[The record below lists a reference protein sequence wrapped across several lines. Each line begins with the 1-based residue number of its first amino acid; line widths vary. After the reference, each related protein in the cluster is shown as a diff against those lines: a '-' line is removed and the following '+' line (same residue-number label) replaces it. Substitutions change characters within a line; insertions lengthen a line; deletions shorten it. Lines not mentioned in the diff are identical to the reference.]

1 MIDKTTTTSTYSA
14 VGDTITYDFAVTNN
28 GNVTLTDVTINDASA
43 GLSAISCTGGPI
55 TSLAPGAT
63 VDCTATYTVTQA
75 DLDAGSVTNSS
86 SASGTAPDSSTV
98 TSGTSTVTVD
108 ATQSPSLLIDK
119 TTTTST
125 YSAVGDTITY
135 DFAVTNNGNVTLT
148 DVTINDAL
156 AGLSA
161 ISCTGGPITSLA
173 PGATVDCTAT
183 YAVTQADLDAGSVT
197 NSSSASGTAPD
208 SSTVTSGNSTVTV
221 DATRAR
227 RC

>member
-1 MIDKTTTTSTYSA
+1 M
-14 VGDTITYDFAVTNN
+14 
-28 GNVTLTDVTINDASA
+28 
-43 GLSAISCTGGPI
+43 
-55 TSLAPGAT
+55 
-63 VDCTATYTVTQA
+63 
-75 DLDAGSVTNSS
+75 
-86 SASGTAPDSSTV
+86 
-98 TSGTSTVTVD
+98 
-108 ATQSPSLLIDK
+108 IDK

-183 YAVTQADLDAGSVT
+183 YTVTQADLDAGSVT
-197 NSSSASGTAPD
+197 QLVERFGH
-208 SSTVTSGNSTVTV
+208 
-221 DATRAR
+221 RAR
-227 RC
+227 QLDGHLGHLNGHR

>member
-1 MIDKTTTTSTYSA
+1 MTPPRALSPSIDKTTTTSTYSA
-14 VGDTITYDFAVTNN
+14 VGGTITYDLAVTNN
-28 GNVTLTDVTINDASA
+28 GNVTLTDVTINDALA

-63 VDCTATYTVTQA
+63 VDDCTATYTVTQA

-135 DFAVTNNGNVTLT
+135 DFAVTNNGNVTST
-148 DVTINDAL
+148 TSRSTTRWPDSAPSAAP
-156 AGLSA
+156 AGRSPA
-161 ISCTGGPITSLA
+161 SPLA
-173 PGATVDCTAT
+173 PR
-183 YAVTQADLDAGSVT
+183 
-197 NSSSASGTAPD
+197 
-208 SSTVTSGNSTVTV
+208 ST
-221 DATRAR
+221 AR
-227 RC
+227 RLTP